1 VNGGTLAVHRM
12 PGVSASLSFDGGHL
26 WQVTGNGG
34 LAGSKN
40 VIKMYPDSGKVIGVV
55 GLGVDSMYVAG
66 VEVWVGLEQKDRLQR
81 RGAARCSTEFEQGL
95 LVDVDLGTGV

>member
-1 VNGGTLAVHRM
+1 VNGETLAVHRI

-26 WQVTGNGG
+26 WQVTGKGG

-40 VIKMYPDSGKVIGVV
+40 VTKIYPESGKVIEVV

-66 VEVWVGLEQKDRLQR
+66 VEVWAGLEQKGRLRR
-81 RGAARCSTEFEQGL
+81 RGRLVVLLSSSRGCSWM
-95 LVDVDLGTGV
+95 